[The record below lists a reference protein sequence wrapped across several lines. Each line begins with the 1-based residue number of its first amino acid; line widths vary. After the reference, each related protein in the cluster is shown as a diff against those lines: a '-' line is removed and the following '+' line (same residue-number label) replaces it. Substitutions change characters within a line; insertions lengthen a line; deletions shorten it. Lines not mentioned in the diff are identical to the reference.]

1 MDRFDEIKL
10 NIKKK
15 RMILLSKS
23 SECLLPLQ
31 EEIASCDKKTVV
43 VWALSFAKE
52 AVDLLSLR
60 YPREEAPREALILT
74 KLWAQGKVKMP
85 EAKRAILAC
94 HGLAKRLTSS
104 EDIAICHA
112 VGQALGTV
120 HAKGHA
126 IGFPI
131 YELTSIVR
139 KYGIDNCKEAFDKR
153 LAEYTQRL
161 QAFAAS
167 RKADEYEW
175 AKFFTN

>member
-1 MDRFDEIKL
+1 
-10 NIKKK
+10 
-15 RMILLSKS
+15 
-23 SECLLPLQ
+23 
-31 EEIASCDKKTVV
+31 
-43 VWALSFAKE
+43 
-52 AVDLLSLR
+52 
-60 YPREEAPREALILT
+60 
-74 KLWAQGKVKMP
+74 MP

-104 EDIAICHA
+104 EDIALCHA

-120 HAKGHA
+120 HA

-139 KYGIDNCKEAFDKR
+139 KYGIDNCKEAFYKR

-161 QAFAAS
+161 QAFASS

-175 AKFFTN
+175 AKFFTD